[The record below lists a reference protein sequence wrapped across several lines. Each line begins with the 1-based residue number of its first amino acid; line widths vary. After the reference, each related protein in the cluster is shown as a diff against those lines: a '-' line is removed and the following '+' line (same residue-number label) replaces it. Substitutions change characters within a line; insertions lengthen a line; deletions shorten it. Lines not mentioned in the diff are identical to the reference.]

1 MGEDEQRLRQSL
13 RAERPAPA
21 DLQAI
26 DRVRD
31 GLTRRT
37 FLSGGRA
44 RGLRM
49 LASSLVFAVAALVVA
64 GVLLAPRLGQAG
76 GVGQAGPVRQVGQ
89 AAPSDSTSASPPSAS
104 TAPGTATYPATFVA
118 VVDGG
123 LELVDSTTG
132 AVVRTLAAAPEGDD
146 AGDYSPTLT
155 SDGATVF
162 FTESAGGSC
171 GTAGSS
177 EAILSVPTAGGTTSV
192 VERTPAQAA
201 DLAPA
206 VSGDGRMLAWLRE
219 SCRKQ
224 PEAIEVRNLI
234 TGAQRAIPMAADA
247 ELDSLAWA
255 PDDVHLMVVWVA
267 GAPENVTILD
277 TATAA
282 SAADGTSLEMQLCPD
297 AWPRYLPN
305 GTVVA
310 LACPPSASTS
320 PQPSLCG
327 LPCLTSPAASPEVA
341 VFDAA
346 TGAEL
351 RVLQTLPMIGA
362 QYEGELLSSFAFS
375 PGGASAIWTELT
387 SPSGADVW
395 RWSGGEVVQVP
406 FSAPEGV
413 AW

>member
-1 MGEDEQRLRQSL
+1 MGEDEERLRQAL
-13 RAERPAPA
+13 RAERPDAS

-26 DRVRD
+26 SRLRD
-31 GLTRRT
+31 GLARRT
-37 FLSGGRA
+37 FLTGGRA

-64 GVLLAPRLGQAG
+64 GALLAPRLGEAG
-76 GVGQAGPVRQVGQ
+76 RAGQVGPARQVGQ
-89 AAPSDSTSASPPSAS
+89 AFASGSPSASPLAGS
-104 TAPGTATYPATFVA
+104 TPPPAATYPGTFVA

-132 AVVRTLAAAPEGDD
+132 SVVRSLASAPEGDD
-146 AGDYSPTLT
+146 AADGAPTLPA
-155 SDGATVF
+155 DGATVY
-162 FTESAGGSC
+162 FTESVGSC
-171 GTAGSS
+171 GAAGSS
-177 EAILSVPTAGGTTSV
+177 EAILSAPTAGGTTSV
-192 VERTPAQAA
+192 VERTPAQAS

-224 PEAIEVRNLI
+224 PEAIEVRNLV
-234 TGAQRAIPMAADA
+234 TGAQRAIPLAADA
-247 ELDSLAWA
+247 EEDALAWA

-267 GAPENVTILD
+267 GGPANVTVLD
-277 TATAA
+277 TTTAA
-282 SAADGTSLEMQLCPD
+282 SATDGTSLEMQLCP
-297 AWPRYLPN
+297 APWPRYLAD

-310 LACPPSASTS
+310 LACPPSASAS

-341 VFDAA
+341 VFDPA

-351 RVLQTLPMIGA
+351 RVLQTLPLIGA
-362 QYEGELLSSFAFS
+362 QYELDFLTSFALS
-375 PGGASAIWTELT
+375 PDGTSAIWTELT
-387 SPSGADVW
+387 HPSAPDVW
-395 RWSGGEVVQVP
+395 RWSGGKVVQLP
-406 FSAPEGV
+406 LFAPQGV